1 MEAGVGEGGMTKTT
15 VRILFLGPRSPRSQV
30 EQGTMGHVISTPGS
44 GKTTVLLIKKIM
56 QRTDD
61 GHV

>member
-1 MEAGVGEGGMTKTT
+1 MGESGRTKTT
-15 VRILFLGPRSPRSQV
+15 VRILVLGPRSPRSQV
-30 EQGTMGHVISTPGS
+30 EQGTMGHVTSTPGS
-44 GKTTVLLIKKIM
+44 RKTTLLLIKKIM